1 MSITAK
7 VAQQNSLKAK
17 VSQQQEVVA
26 QTVKIGVVKLQ
37 DLSDVDTSLLDEGSL
52 LIYNSASSKFEAK
65 SEVSNSNT
73 RIIGGSF

>member
-7 VAQQNSLKAK
+7 VSQSNALKAQI
-17 VSQQQEVVA
+17 SQQKEIVA
-26 QTVKIGVVKLQ
+26 QTVKLGVVKLQ
-37 DLSDVDTSLLDEGSL
+37 DLSDVDTSSLDEGSL
-52 LIYNSASSKFEAK
+52 LIYNSTSSKFEAK

>member
-26 QTVKIGVVKLQ
+26 QTVKLGVVKLQ

-52 LIYNSASSKFEAK
+52 LIYNSSSSKFEAK

>member
-7 VAQQNSLKAK
+7 VSQSNALKAQI
-17 VSQQQEVVA
+17 SQQQEIVA
-26 QTVKIGVVKLQ
+26 QTVKLGVVKLQ

-52 LIYNSASSKFEAK
+52 LIYNSTSSKFEAK

>member
-7 VAQQNSLKAK
+7 VSQSNALKAQI
-17 VSQQQEVVA
+17 SQQQEIVA
-26 QTVKIGVVKLQ
+26 QTVKLGVVKLQ
-37 DLSDVDTSLLDEGSL
+37 DLSDVDTSLLDEGSV
-52 LIYNSASSKFEAK
+52 LIYNSSSSKFEAK